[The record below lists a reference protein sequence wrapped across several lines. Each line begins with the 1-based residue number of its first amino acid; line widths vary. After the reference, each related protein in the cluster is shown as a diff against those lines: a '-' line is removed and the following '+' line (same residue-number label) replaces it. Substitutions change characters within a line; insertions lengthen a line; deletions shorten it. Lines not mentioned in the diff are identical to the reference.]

1 MMKAS
6 KTSADIDDEYN
17 VIMMTVFMSSEVMDL
32 IEMMCLEAGMDG

>member
-6 KTSADIDDEYN
+6 TTSADIDDEYN
-17 VIMMTVFMSSEVMDL
+17 VIMMTVFKSSNVMDL